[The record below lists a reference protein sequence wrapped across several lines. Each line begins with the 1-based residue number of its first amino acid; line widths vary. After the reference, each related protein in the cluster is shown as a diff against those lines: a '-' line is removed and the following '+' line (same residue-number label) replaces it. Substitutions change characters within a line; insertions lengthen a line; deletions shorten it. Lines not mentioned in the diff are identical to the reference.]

1 MKLQDVRKLTVRQR
15 ARLRFRL
22 RNGLECIVDEH
33 GISRVP
39 ELREPP
45 RFNLEE
51 EFAAATVFTLES
63 PTGGAAARQ
72 LTREELESWIGAASP
87 VAVQEH
93 PED

>member
-22 RNGLECIVDEH
+22 RNGLECVVDEH

-51 EFAAATVFTLES
+51 EFAAATVFTWE
-63 PTGGAAARQ
+63 TAAGGATRP
-72 LTREELESWIGAASP
+72 LTREELESWIGAAP
-87 VAVQEH
+87 AAAVQDHAE
-93 PED
+93 E

>member
-22 RNGLECIVDEH
+22 RNGLECVVDEH

-45 RFNLEE
+45 QFNLEE
-51 EFAAATVFTLES
+51 EFAAATTFTLE
-63 PTGGAAARQ
+63 TAVGGATRR
-72 LTREELESWIGAASP
+72 LTREELESWIGAASA

-93 PED
+93 AED

>member
-15 ARLRFRL
+15 ARVRFRL

-51 EFAAATVFTLES
+51 EFAAATVFTLE
-63 PTGGAAARQ
+63 PAAGGAARP
-72 LTREELESWIGAASP
+72 LTRQELESWIGATSA
-87 VAVQEH
+87 VAAQEH
-93 PED
+93 AEE

>member
-51 EFAAATVFTLES
+51 EFAAATVFTLE
-63 PTGGAAARQ
+63 TAAGGTARP
-72 LTREELESWIGAASP
+72 LTREELESWIGAASA

-93 PED
+93 PEE